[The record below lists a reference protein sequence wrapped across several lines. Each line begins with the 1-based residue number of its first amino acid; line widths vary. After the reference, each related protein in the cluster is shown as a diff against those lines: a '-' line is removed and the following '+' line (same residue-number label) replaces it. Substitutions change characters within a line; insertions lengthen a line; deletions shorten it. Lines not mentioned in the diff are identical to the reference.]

1 MPSLK
6 DKDLSIVSLI
16 IESDGGT
23 DLPTKLIVGLVLFYM
38 LACAYFTVL
47 KLAMFSFFHVVPGH
61 TDAVSLILSATLF
74 CRYSAPLCYNFLSL
88 LPIVH
93 KNGTESVFEQV
104 MGSHLPKVAILF
116 NDIFPV
122 VLGIFCPMIT
132 FGVLDRLK
140 GCCGKSR
147 FSINDEGIAD
157 ETTSKG
163 RTILERERE
172 SIRNGGKPG
181 ETHSAFT
188 MRRKEP
194 KKKIG
199 LELNRFFGRGKKEGA
214 PEEVAAKEE
223 QRTSLLVAEREER
236 AGPPMTRAEEL
247 KARLNAKVE
256 AVRAGVSG
264 GASSSAAVA
273 PPPMRPPSVQA
284 ALPPPPPPVAAA
296 SAARAEAPKADAGS
310 SSSNSLDSFFASLGK
325 R

>member
-1 MPSLK
+1 MPSLQH
-6 DKDLSIVSLI
+6 KDLSIVSLI

-23 DLPTKLIVGLVLFYM
+23 DLPTKVIVGLVLMYM

-61 TDAVSLILSATLF
+61 TDAMSLCLSGTLF
-74 CRYSAPLCYNFLSL
+74 CRYSSPLCYNFLSL

-93 KNGTESVFEQV
+93 RNGTQSVFEHV
-104 MGSHLPKVAILF
+104 MGSHLPQAAVLF

-122 VLGIFCPMIT
+122 VLGVFCPMVT
-132 FGVLDRLK
+132 FGVLDRMK
-140 GCCGKSR
+140 GCCSKSR

-163 RTILERERE
+163 RAILEREKE
-172 SIRNGGKPG
+172 SIRNGGRPG

-188 MRRKEP
+188 MRRREP

-214 PEEVAAKEE
+214 EDGAVREE
-223 QRTSLLVAEREER
+223 QRTSLIVAEREER

-256 AVRAGVSG
+256 AVRAGASG
-264 GASSSAAVA
+264 AAAAAV
-273 PPPMRPPSVQA
+273 PPPAARPASTQAEARPPPA
-284 ALPPPPPPVAAA
+284 P
-296 SAARAEAPKADAGS
+296 AARAEAPKADAGS
-310 SSSNSLDSFFASLGK
+310 LDSFFASLK

>member
-1 MPSLK
+1 VHVPSLQH
-6 DKDLSIVSLI
+6 KDLSIVSLI

-23 DLPTKLIVGLVLFYM
+23 DLPTKVIVGLVLMYM

-61 TDAVSLILSATLF
+61 TDAMSLCLSGTLF
-74 CRYSAPLCYNFLSL
+74 CRYSSPLCYNFLSL

-93 KNGTESVFEQV
+93 RNGTQSVFEHV
-104 MGSHLPKVAILF
+104 MGSHLPQAAVLF

-122 VLGIFCPMIT
+122 VLGVFCPMVT
-132 FGVLDRLK
+132 FGVLDRMK
-140 GCCGKSR
+140 GCCSKSR

-163 RTILERERE
+163 RSILEREKE
-172 SIRNGGKPG
+172 SIRNGGRPG

-188 MRRKEP
+188 MRRREP
-194 KKKIG
+194 KKKSG

-214 PEEVAAKEE
+214 EDGAVREE
-223 QRTSLLVAEREER
+223 QRTSLIVAEREER

-256 AVRAGVSG
+256 AVRAGASG
-264 GASSSAAVA
+264 GAPAAV
-273 PPPMRPPSVQA
+273 PPPAARPVSTQAEARPPPA
-284 ALPPPPPPVAAA
+284 P
-296 SAARAEAPKADAGS
+296 AARTEAPKADAGS
-310 SSSNSLDSFFASLGK
+310 LDSFFASLK